1 MPGSGPAASLE
12 TALWP
17 KDMSNTL
24 SILSSSEPSG
34 IGLKSY
40 NVSLPMETLAIG
52 VDNIHHDVFLSP
64 KFVQAARDYLLDL
77 IRQHT
82 SSAQFPGMEPRQSRG
97 PDSVAFRKLLSELL
111 QSSLTQAKYHK
122 NIEIDLLFRLSLLKF
137 LTSEIA
143 NQFANIILEG
153 KEWVRQRGEPFERS
167 QQAHVIKAR
176 LSELQASRRSV
187 VRRVGQQVGQ
197 ILADVEENT
206 TAKTRRALFGE
217 DFAPYYE
224 LCKNRLIFLDGGKDD
239 VFFLEHYVLLGNY
252 ARDPDRFE
260 AMDALFQE
268 FLREAGITVSD
279 DPAHKEAVDTHTA
292 LLESVQAIRAEIN
305 NLEEQREATRK
316 RLERGESFLNKFLSS
331 DNPAD
336 LKASLHD
343 IESRLQHQELKL
355 EELDPQVEDARQKLD
370 FFRKG
375 KASRLGEFLDD
386 PENAQRLFDPKTGP
400 EDSAPLRAQLLT
412 RLLDRLEQHEMLFHV
427 LASYEVRPI
436 AAEYCPPLHLQQLRR
451 ALVSKDELKQVERV
465 IKQVPAKKLSLR
477 TIEELSRRI
486 QRYSR
491 DEMKEFVLRFAG
503 DFFRLHRDLRDAE
516 HLTAGM
522 ERINLVTT
530 EKARELS
537 RMNNRLYECV
547 LQEEARPMQDNVI
560 SHVIIKA
567 DVRGSTRMTQ
577 DLLSRGL
584 NPASHFSLNLHEPV
598 KKLLDRFDAKKVFI
612 EGDAI
617 ILAIFETESS
627 AAYARPVAKA
637 CILSRQIL
645 AVCNS
650 YNEQASSSDFP
661 ALELGLGVA
670 FQGDAPTYWV
680 DGDSRIM
687 ISKALNLSDRL
698 SGCAKLAKRML
709 AKQKSHFSVF
719 QFLNTMEGASAEELD
734 EFLVRYN
741 MNGIELNEEGFK
753 KLSEEISLDSVET
766 KLDLPWGRQNVAL
779 FFGEVPL
786 GESVEL
792 LVLRKAFA
800 RQLLPDGKVGRATEH
815 CYYEVCTS
823 PALYNLVAALIR
835 TNQAGALASQ
845 RR

>member
-1 MPGSGPAASLE
+1 MLNE
-12 TALWP
+12 
-17 KDMSNTL
+17 
-24 SILSSSEPSG
+24 ILAPSPSEQARPE
-34 IGLKSY
+34 LKSY
-40 NVSLPMETLAIG
+40 NVTIPMESLAIG

-64 KFVQAARDYLLDL
+64 KFVQTARDYVFDV
-77 IRQHT
+77 IRQNT
-82 SSAQFPGMEPRQSRG
+82 SNTYLSGIELRASRS
-97 PDSVAFRKLLSELL
+97 PDHAGFRRLLSEVL

-122 NIEIDLLFRLSLLKF
+122 NIEIDLLFRLGLLKF
-137 LTSEIA
+137 LTFEIG
-143 NQFANIILEG
+143 NQFANLILEG
-153 KEWVRQRGEPFERS
+153 KEWIRKRGEHFERS

-176 LSELQASRRSV
+176 LSELQSARRSV
-187 VRRVGQQVGQ
+187 VRRVGQQVAQ
-197 ILADVEENT
+197 IVIDVEDNVI
-206 TAKTRRALFGE
+206 AKTRRALFGE

-239 VFFLEHYVLLGNY
+239 LFFLENYVLLGNY
-252 ARDPDRFE
+252 VRDPDRFE

-268 FLREAGITVSD
+268 FLREAGITVAD
-279 DPAHKEAVDTHTA
+279 DPAHKEAVETHTA
-292 LLESVQAIRAEIN
+292 LLESVQAIRNEIT

-316 RLERGESFLNKFLSS
+316 RLERGDSFFNKFLSS

-336 LKASLHD
+336 LEASLHD

-386 PENAQRLFDPKTGP
+386 PENAQRLFDPKSGP

-465 IKQVPAKKLSLR
+465 VKQVPARKLSLR
-477 TIEELSRRI
+477 TIEEVSRRI

-491 DEMKEFVLRFAG
+491 EEMKEFVLRFAG

-516 HLTAGM
+516 HLTTSM
-522 ERINLVTT
+522 ERINLVST
-530 EKARELS
+530 EKARDLS
-537 RMNNRLYECV
+537 RMNNCLYECV
-547 LQEEARPMQDNVI
+547 LPEEARPAQDNVI

-598 KKLLDRFDAKKVFI
+598 KKLLDRYDAKKVFI

-637 CILSRQIL
+637 CTLSRQIL

-650 YNEQASSSDFP
+650 YNERALASNLP

-670 FQGDAPTYWV
+670 FQGSAPTYWT

-709 AKQKSHFSVF
+709 AGQKSHFSVF

-741 MNGIELNEEGFK
+741 HNGIELNEEGFQ
-753 KLSEEISLDSVET
+753 KLSEEISLDTIET
-766 KLDLPWGRQNVAL
+766 KLDMPWGKQNVTL
-779 FFGEVPL
+779 FYGEVPL

-792 LVLRKAFA
+792 LVLRKGMA
-800 RQLLPDGKVGRATEH
+800 RQLLPDGKIGAPSSH
-815 CYYEVCTS
+815 AYYEVCTS
-823 PALYNLVAALIR
+823 PALYDLVAALIR
-835 TNQAGALASQ
+835 TQQAAAVASH
-845 RR
+845 RA

>member
-1 MPGSGPAASLE
+1 LQDMPKE
-12 TALWP
+12 T
-17 KDMSNTL
+17 
-24 SILSSSEPSG
+24 SILNPSEPSG

-40 NVSLPMETLAIG
+40 NVTIPMGTLAIG

-64 KFVQAARDYLLDL
+64 KFVQAAHDYLLDL

-82 SSAQFPGMEPRQSRG
+82 SSAQFPGMEPRPSRG

-111 QSSLTQAKYHK
+111 QSALTQAKYHK
-122 NIEIDLLFRLSLLKF
+122 NIEIDLLFRLSVLKF
-137 LTSEIA
+137 LTSEIG

-153 KEWVRQRGEPFERS
+153 KEWIRQRGEHFERS

-176 LSELQASRRSV
+176 LSELQTSRRAV
-187 VRRVGQQVGQ
+187 IRRVGQQVAQ
-197 ILADVEENT
+197 ILAEVEENT
-206 TAKTRRALFGE
+206 IAKTRRALFGE
-217 DFAPYYE
+217 DFAPFYE

-239 VFFLEHYVLLGNY
+239 VFFLENYVLLGNY

-268 FLREAGITVSD
+268 FLREAGVTVSD
-279 DPAHKEAVDTHTA
+279 DPAHKEVIETHNA
-292 LLESVQAIRAEIN
+292 LLESVQAIRDEIT
-305 NLEEQREATRK
+305 NLEEQREATRR
-316 RLERGESFLNKFLSS
+316 RLDRGESFFNKLLSS
-331 DNPAD
+331 GDPAD

-343 IESRLQHQELKL
+343 VEGRLKHQELKL
-355 EELDPQVEDARQKLD
+355 EEIGPQMEDARQRLD

-375 KASRLGEFLDD
+375 KASRLGEYLDD
-386 PENAQRLFDPKTGP
+386 PENAQRLFDPRAGA
-400 EDSAPLRAQLLT
+400 EESAPLRAQLLT
-412 RLLDRLEQHEMLFHV
+412 RLLDRLEQHEMLFQV

-436 AAEYCPPLHLQQLRR
+436 VDEYCPPLHLQQLRR

-465 IKQVPAKKLSLR
+465 IQQVPAKKLSLR

-491 DEMKEFVLRFAG
+491 DEMKEIVLRFAG
-503 DFFRLHRDLRDAE
+503 DFLRLHRDLRDAE
-516 HLTAGM
+516 HLTAVM

-547 LQEEARPMQDNVI
+547 LPEEGRPARDNVI

-598 KKLLDRFDAKKVFI
+598 KKLLDRYDAKKVFI

-627 AAYARPVAKA
+627 VAYARPVAKA

-645 AVCNS
+645 TVCNS
-650 YNEQASSSDFP
+650 YNERASSSDLP
-661 ALELGLGVA
+661 ALELGLGIA

-719 QFLNTMEGASAEELD
+719 HFLNAMEGASAEELD

-741 MNGIELNEEGFK
+741 MNGIELNEDGFK
-753 KLSEEISLDSVET
+753 KLSEEISLDTIET
-766 KLDLPWGRQNVAL
+766 KLEMPWGKQNVTL
-779 FFGEVPL
+779 FYGEVPL

-792 LVLRKAFA
+792 LVIRKSFA
-800 RQLLPDGKVGRATEH
+800 RQLQPDGKIGRPTEH

-835 TNQAGALASQ
+835 TNQAAALVSQ
-845 RR
+845 RI

>member
-153 KEWVRQRGEPFERS
+153 KEWVRQRGEHFERS